1 MSHTA
6 LAKDVWARCRS
17 EMATIHV
24 SVGSREDLVCRAQA
38 LVPALRSRAAEAG
51 YPTSD
56 YRSFHRPRKRQRGA
70 VLSDELG
77 FRSYHRL
84 KVGSLSHS
92 GVLRYPLALS
102 AVPSPLLLRSRL
114 LKRSWSY

>member
-1 MSHTA
+1 MR
-6 LAKDVWARCRS
+6 LAGDLGHEPHRVGKDVWARCRS

-56 YRSFHRPRKRQRGA
+56 CRSFHRPR
-70 VLSDELG
+70 
-77 FRSYHRL
+77 
-84 KVGSLSHS
+84 
-92 GVLRYPLALS
+92 
-102 AVPSPLLLRSRL
+102 LRSDPVCGEL
-114 LKRSWSY
+114 LICVENQ

>member
-1 MSHTA
+1 MVPLTQEQLDLMQVRSKADCTMR
-6 LAKDVWARCRS
+6 LAGDLGHERHRVGKDVWARCRS

-70 VLSDELG
+70 VLIFREL
-77 FRSYHRL
+77 L
-84 KVGSLSHS
+84 
-92 GVLRYPLALS
+92 
-102 AVPSPLLLRSRL
+102 
-114 LKRSWSY
+114 